1 MIKKLVDHL
10 DLVLRV
16 LLLLATLGEVIRR
29 DLVETT
35 LQSLL
40 AERRSRSER

>member
-29 DLVETT
+29 IW
-35 LQSLL
+35 
-40 AERRSRSER
+40 